1 MSSSK
6 NPSSSHS
13 GYFFG
18 LSTNNIHTHDPGL
31 PAPTTNN
38 EYAAHAQFV
47 SLLLRR
53 RGGKKKYAPQSP
65 SARRHGRHAV
75 GRLRAKCACRAPAYC
90 ASLALPSNECL
101 ARAAQPLSRMGG
113 AVVADGYE
121 RGPNVE
127 MAKNL
132 TADGRRV
139 TQRSAI
145 RYLTPSPGGG
155 WIIGVSRESPYH
167 FFSEISRNINM
178 EKKQK
183 RKVFSISC
191 SGSRRHGGHL
201 NVLLRSYPS
210 ATTQPHK
217 QGRCGCKIICVGRT

>member
-18 LSTNNIHTHDPGL
+18 LSTTNIHTRDPSLAATNDGDGH
-31 PAPTTNN
+31 TTRTKR
-38 EYAAHAQFV
+38 V
-47 SLLLRR
+47 SLLLCR

-90 ASLALPSNECL
+90 ASLTLSSNECL

-139 TQRSAI
+139 TQRLAI

-155 WIIGVSRESPYH
+155 WIIGVSRA
-167 FFSEISRNINM
+167 
-178 EKKQK
+178 
-183 RKVFSISC
+183 V
-191 SGSRRHGGHL
+191 
-201 NVLLRSYPS
+201 
-210 ATTQPHK
+210 
-217 QGRCGCKIICVGRT
+217 

>member
-6 NPSSSHS
+6 NPCSSLS
-13 GYFFG
+13 GHFFG
-18 LSTNNIHTHDPGL
+18 PSTKNIHARNPGL

-38 EYAAHAQFV
+38 EYTAHAQLV

-75 GRLRAKCACRAPAYC
+75 GRLRAKCACHAPAYC
-90 ASLALPSNECL
+90 TSVALPSNECL

-127 MAKNL
+127 MIFFL
-132 TADGRRV
+132 QADVRRV
-139 TQRSAI
+139 SQRSTI

-155 WIIGVSRESPYH
+155 WIIEVSRQSPDH
-167 FFSEISRNINM
+167 FFSKTKGNINM
-178 EKKQK
+178 EKNKINND
-183 RKVFSISC
+183 FHISC
-191 SGSRRHGGHL
+191 SLRRRHDDHV
-201 NVLLRSYPS
+201 NANFRRYPS
-210 ATTQPHK
+210 TMTLPHIK
-217 QGRCGCKIICVGRT
+217 ASRGCQEI